1 MYCHQGALTVSF
13 NTIEAVVQ
21 KFYYCLEALCIPNR
35 PPLTNIQPL
44 LELTFD
50 NDVTD
55 DRTKEIFS
63 LLNILDIL
71 IWF

>member
-13 NTIEAVVQ
+13 NTIEAVAQ
-21 KFYYCLEALCIPNR
+21 KFYYCLDALYIPNR

-50 NDVTD
+50 KDITD
-55 DRTKEIFS
+55 DTKKKIFS
-63 LLNILDIL
+63 LLNIYDIL